1 MFQLHHI
8 PRIRLF
14 IWQGKSAWIRVC
26 GVNGCIMETDLFTKS
41 TNFGCCMILGV
52 KGMFSLSLFH
62 TQYTSSNSL
71 NTTTAI
77 CRTSLTQQQG
87 YIEASSPTMGTAAEA
102 WNGSL
107 QLINTLTQLFNLHTT
122 IRCVLLFMMTGDFH
136 QKHVLDP
143 PKVYEPLAFDIE
155 QQSMVLDYTQLHP
168 ELILWED
175 RIKL

>member
-1 MFQLHHI
+1 
-8 PRIRLF
+8 
-14 IWQGKSAWIRVC
+14 
-26 GVNGCIMETDLFTKS
+26 
-41 TNFGCCMILGV
+41 
-52 KGMFSLSLFH
+52 
-62 TQYTSSNSL
+62 
-71 NTTTAI
+71 
-77 CRTSLTQQQG
+77 
-87 YIEASSPTMGTAAEA
+87 MGTAAEA